1 MRLVINKSMKNIY
14 IVGLLSLCCSFAMAD
29 EAEQKQVETEAQ
41 AMDLNANTIQIETR
55 PEIMGLWG
63 MEIPTNKKCGIL

>member
-1 MRLVINKSMKNIY
+1 
-14 IVGLLSLCCSFAMAD
+14 MAD